1 MKQPTAEVSVST
13 SLAPLEPWWRERKA
27 LVTGGAGNLGSY
39 LVEWLVAAGAQ
50 VSVADDFSTGATAN
64 LAAVAGRVGLC
75 RGDLRARSFAEE
87 CCAGQEVVLHV
98 AGVAPGLHPAGAD
111 HDRLYRE
118 NWELGAQVFGAA
130 RRRGV
135 RRLLFVSSSCVYGD
149 DVPVPTPELPLDG
162 SEPEQANFGY
172 GAAKRRLEAF
182 ALEQARLG
190 GMAVAIA
197 RPFNLYSP
205 RDLAGGVGSHVLP
218 SLLSRILNAEP
229 ALTIWGSGTQTR
241 SLMHAR
247 DAAWVLA
254 WLTAHHAV
262 ADPVNVGSPEELTM
276 RTMAEALLAATGIT
290 KPIVCDATRPE
301 GARRKAADITKLR
314 RLLGAVVRPETP
326 LAAGLAEVVAA
337 RIAFRRPEVAAV
349 LPCRCDA

>member
-1 MKQPTAEVSVST
+1 MKQPTAAAAVSSP
-13 SLAPLEPWWRERKA
+13 LAPLASWWRERKA

-50 VSVADDFSTGATAN
+50 VSVADDFSTGVAAN
-64 LAAVAGRVGLC
+64 LAGVADRVVLR

-98 AGVAPGLHPAGAD
+98 AGMAPGLHPAGAD
-111 HDRLYRE
+111 HDRLHRE
-118 NWELGAQVFGAA
+118 NWELGQQVFGAA
-130 RRRGV
+130 RQCAV

-149 DVPVPTPELPLDG
+149 DAPVPTPEVPLDG
-162 SEPEQANFGY
+162 SEPERANFGY
-172 GAAKRRLEAF
+172 GSAKRRLEELAR
-182 ALEQARLG
+182 EQARLG

-205 RDLAGGVGSHVLP
+205 RDLADGPGSHVLP
-218 SLLSRILNAEP
+218 SLLGRILNAEP
-229 ALTIWGSGTQTR
+229 ELTIWGSGTQTR

-254 WLTAHHAV
+254 WLAIHQTT
-262 ADPVNVGSPEELTM
+262 ADPVNVGSSEELTM
-276 RTMAEALLAATGIT
+276 REMAEALFAATGVT
-290 KPIVCDATRPE
+290 KPIVCDPTRPE

-314 RLLGAVVRPETP
+314 RLLGATVRPETP
-326 LAAGLAEVVAA
+326 LAAGLAELVA
-337 RIAFRRPEVAAV
+337 RRREAAAT
-349 LPCRCDA
+349 LR